1 MNNTLETKSTENEH
15 YEKSK
20 EEINCKIVIIKKVT
34 KRD

>member
-1 MNNTLETKSTENEH
+1 MNNTLETKSTENEY

-20 EEINCKIVIIKKVT
+20 EEINCKIAIIKKVA